1 MKYALILL
9 FLAVVK
15 FGHAQPIID
24 SFPMPPLTFDAKGDL
39 VITASP
45 TSSAG
50 DFDFIIGKWT
60 LKNKHLNSRLT
71 NCKEYTE
78 FEWTVE
84 VTKILDGIGNTDVCR
99 RIVDGKPWEGR
110 TIRIFDNQS
119 KLWRLYW
126 VDSNS
131 GQLDPPVVGSFQNNI
146 GLFFCKDMWKGRPVI
161 VVFKWDKTNLEN
173 PHWSQAFSDDNGK
186 TWEWNFTNTSYRITD
201 GK

>member
-1 MKYALILL
+1 MKYILILL
-9 FLAVVK
+9 FSAVVK

-24 SFPMPPLTFDAKGDL
+24 SFPMPPLTFDAKGDM

-45 TSSAG
+45 TSSAN

-78 FEWTVE
+78 FEWNVE
-84 VTKILDGIGNTDVCR
+84 VSKILEGIGNIDVCR

-110 TIRIFDNQS
+110 TIRIFDGQS

-161 VVFKWDKTNLEN
+161 VVFKWDKTNPRN
-173 PHWSQAFSDDNGK
+173 PRWSQAFSDDNGK
-186 TWEWNFTNTSYRITD
+186 TWEWNFTNTAYRITD

>member
-1 MKYALILL
+1 MKYTFVFLL
-9 FLAVVK
+9 LTVFK
-15 FGHAQPIID
+15 SGHAQPIID
-24 SFPMPPLTFDAKGDL
+24 SFPLPPLTFDAKGEL

-45 TSSAG
+45 TSSAS
-50 DFDFIIGKWT
+50 DFDFFIGKWT

-78 FEWTVE
+78 FEWTAE
-84 VTKILDGIGNTDVCR
+84 VTRILEGIGNTDVAR

-110 TIRIFDNQS
+110 TIRIFDTQS

-161 VVFKWDKTNLEN
+161 VVFKWDKTNPEN
-173 PHWSQAFSDDNGK
+173 PRWSQAFSDDNGK
-186 TWEWNFTNTSYRITD
+186 TWEWNFTNTSYRIR
-201 GK
+201 